1 MQTSPLISIIVPCY
15 NQGKYLTECL
25 NSVHSQRYE
34 NYEIVVINDGS
45 TDAHT
50 NKTVREISHPKVTV
64 LQTENRGVSAARNRG
79 IKNSTGRYILPLDAD
94 DKIGANFIQQ
104 AIEVLE
110 KNEDIKVANCKV
122 ALFGTK
128 NGILPVETYSLEK
141 LLARNFIV
149 VSAIFRRSDFEQTE
163 GYNPNMREGFEDWDF
178 WITLLKNGGAVHT
191 LNDTGFF
198 YRIKRNSRNAS
209 VISNREHYR
218 KLRHQI
224 YLNHQ
229 NIYSKHLLDPQES
242 FEFELITQSREYKL
256 GTILLK
262 PIRTLYRLFH

>member
-15 NQGKYLTECL
+15 NQGKYLNECL
-25 NSVHSQRYE
+25 GSVHSQSYT
-34 NYEIVVINDGS
+34 NYEIVVVNDGS

-50 NKTVREISHPKVTV
+50 NKIVREISHPRIKVLETKN
-64 LQTENRGVSAARNRG
+64 QGVSTARNLG
-79 IKNSTGRYILPLDAD
+79 IEKSIGKYILPLDAD
-94 DKIGANFIQQ
+94 DKIGADFIHK
-104 AIEVLE
+104 AVEILE
-110 KNEDIKVANCKV
+110 KNDEIKVVNCKV
-122 ALFGTK
+122 TLFGAK
-128 NGILPVETYSLEK
+128 KGILPVEPYSLEK

-149 VSAIFRRSDFEQTE
+149 VSAFFRRSDFEQTE

-178 WITLLKNGGAVHT
+178 WITLLKNGGTVHT
-191 LNDTGFF
+191 LNDPGFF

-209 VISNREHYR
+209 VISRREHYR

-229 NIYSKHLLDPQES
+229 DIYSKHLLDPQES
-242 FEFELITQSREYKL
+242 FEYKLITQSREYKL
-256 GTILLK
+256 GTLLLK

>member
-1 MQTSPLISIIVPCY
+1 MQISPLISIIVPCY

-25 NSVHSQRYE
+25 ASVHSQSYD
-34 NYEIVVINDGS
+34 NYEIVIVNDGS
-45 TDAHT
+45 TDAQT
-50 NKTVREISHPKVTV
+50 NKTIRGISHPRIKVLETKN
-64 LQTENRGVSAARNRG
+64 QGVSAARNLG
-79 IKNSTGRYILPLDAD
+79 INKSTGKYILPLDAD
-94 DKIGANFIQQ
+94 DKIGADFIQQ
-104 AIEVLE
+104 AVEILE
-110 KNEDIKVANCKV
+110 KNDEIKVVNCKV
-122 ALFGTK
+122 TLFGAK
-128 NGILPVETYSLEK
+128 KGILPVETYSLEK

-149 VSAIFRRSDFEQTE
+149 VSAIFRRSDFDQTK

-209 VISNREHYR
+209 VLSRREHLR

-229 NIYSKHLLDPQES
+229 DIYSQHLLDPQES
-242 FEFELITQSREYKL
+242 FEYELITQSREYKL
-256 GTILLK
+256 GVLLLR
-262 PIRTLYRLFH
+262 PIRAIFKFLN